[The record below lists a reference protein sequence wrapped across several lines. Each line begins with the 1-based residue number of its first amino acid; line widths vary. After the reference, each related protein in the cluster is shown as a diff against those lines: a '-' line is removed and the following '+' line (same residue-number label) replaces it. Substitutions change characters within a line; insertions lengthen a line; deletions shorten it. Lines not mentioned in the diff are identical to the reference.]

1 MLFSIQNLND
11 IAEFIAKVIALI
23 IGGLTCAWFI
33 IKLVLNNM
41 YQSKVAAAEDRKMVE
56 EKHKEFD
63 ERLQLQ
69 RADFV
74 KLQNGIEIFQI
85 KHLNDMELIKMQME
99 HSNSLMKDQSAMIKD
114 IIHSVN
120 NIRSWKLPDVV
131 QMEVEKAMN
140 KHPHTH

>member
-11 IAEFIAKVIALI
+11 IAEFIAKVIALL
-23 IGGLTCAWFI
+23 IGGFTCAWFI

-41 YQSKVAAAEDRKMVE
+41 YQTKGAAAEDRKMVE

-74 KLQNGIEIFQI
+74 KLQNGIELFQH
-85 KHLNDMELIKMQME
+85 KHLHDMELIKLQME

-140 KHPHTH
+140 NHPHTH